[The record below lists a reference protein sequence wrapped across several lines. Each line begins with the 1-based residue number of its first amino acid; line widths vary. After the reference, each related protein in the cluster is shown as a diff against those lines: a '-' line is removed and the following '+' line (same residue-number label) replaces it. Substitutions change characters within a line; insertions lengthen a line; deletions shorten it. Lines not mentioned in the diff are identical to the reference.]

1 MPVTPTPVKESHV
14 IKTVAL
20 VGNPNS
26 GKTTLF
32 NAFTRL
38 RQKVGN
44 YPGVT
49 VEKKSGKLVLANDR
63 VINVVDLPGTYSLS
77 VRSPDEQVVRDV
89 LMGRM
94 EDAARPDMIVCV
106 VDASNLER
114 HLYLVSQVQDLQIPM
129 VVVLNMVDEAEEKGM
144 TIDAEKLSK
153 GLGVPVVPMVANK
166 DIGVGRLKELIAGG
180 VEVNYERKW
189 KMAPD
194 LEEEVEHI
202 VRLIMARNN
211 VERPQAFV
219 EALIMMALGSRLK
232 TDPKAKA
239 VTRFYQEQLI
249 EQIHK
254 VQERLKQYGLRART
268 EAIEARYDWIKSVL
282 KDVIRKEGDQKVS
295 ATEKIDSVL
304 THRVWGWVSFVGLM
318 VFMFYM
324 IFTIAAYPMG
334 WIDTGFARLGTFA
347 GARLPSGIFTDLLV
361 NGIIAGVGG
370 VVVFLPQILILFLF
384 IGFLQDTGYMARASF
399 IMDRMMTRFGLHG
412 KSFIPLLSSFA
423 CAIPG
428 IMASRTIEN
437 PKDRLVTILV
447 APLMSCSA
455 RLPVYAIM
463 IAVLIPHA
471 ASWQKAGIMFLMYL
485 LGIIG
490 ACGMALLFKKT
501 LLRSQRPVF
510 IMELPPYRLPSFK
523 SLMIYMWERSR
534 MFVKRAGT
542 VILGMSIVLW
552 ALMSFPRHADMPP
565 SQALQHSYAGQIGQM
580 MEPAIK
586 PLGFDWR
593 IGIGLVGSMAAREV
607 FVSTMSI
614 VFNLDG
620 STSGQGLQK
629 AFAVAHWPDG
639 RPLFTPLVCLS
650 LMVFYVFALQC
661 MSTIAVVHRETNSLL
676 WPAFQFVYMGILAYC
691 MAFLTYQGGRL
702 LGFA

>member
-1 MPVTPTPVKESHV
+1 MSSTPTSIKESRT
-14 IKTVAL
+14 IRTVAL

-32 NAFTRL
+32 NAFTKL

-49 VEKKSGKLVLANDR
+49 VEKKSGTLVLAKDR
-63 VINVVDLPGTYSLS
+63 VVNVVDLPGTYSLS

-94 EDAARPDMIVCV
+94 EDAVRPDMIVCV
-106 VDASNLER
+106 VDANNLER
-114 HLYLVSQVQDLQIPM
+114 HLYLVSQIQDLQIPM
-129 VVVLNMVDEAEEKGM
+129 VVALNMIDEAEAEGKV
-144 TIDAEKLSK
+144 IDTEKLSK
-153 GLGVPVVPMVANK
+153 ALGAPVVPMVANK
-166 DIGVGRLKELIAGG
+166 NIGVDKLKELIAQG

-189 KMAPD
+189 RMAPD

-202 VRLIMARNN
+202 VRLIM
-211 VERPQAFV
+211 VHEKLERPQAFA

-232 TDPKAKA
+232 TDPKARA
-239 VTRFYQEQLI
+239 ITRFYQEQLI
-249 EQIHK
+249 EQIRE
-254 VQERLKQYGLRART
+254 VQERMKKYGLRART
-268 EAIEARYDWIKSVL
+268 EAIEARYDWIKSIL
-282 KDVIRKEGDQKVS
+282 KDTVRRQGERKASV
-295 ATEKIDSVL
+295 TEKIDAVL

-318 VFMFYM
+318 VVMFYM
-324 IFTIAAYPMG
+324 IFTIAAYPMD
-334 WIDTGFARLGTFA
+334 WIDAAFSWLGGFAA
-347 GARLPSGIFTDLLV
+347 AHLPPGILTDLLV
-361 NGIIAGVGG
+361 NGVIAGVGG
-370 VVVFLPQILILFLF
+370 VVIFLPQILILFLF
-384 IGFLQDTGYMARASF
+384 IGFLQDTGYMARAAF

-428 IMASRTIEN
+428 IMAARTIEN
-437 PKDRLVTILV
+437 PKDRLVTVLV

-463 IAVLIPHA
+463 IAVLIPNA
-471 ASWQKAGIMFLMYL
+471 ASWEKAGIMFLMYL

-490 ACGMALLFKKT
+490 ACAMAFLFKKT

-523 SLMIYMWERSR
+523 SVVIYMWERSR
-534 MFVKRAGT
+534 MFLKRAGT
-542 VILGMSIVLW
+542 VILGMSVLLW
-552 ALMSFPRHADMPP
+552 MLMSFPQRPDLPP
-565 SQALQHSYAGQIGQM
+565 SQALKESYAGQMGQAL
-580 MEPAIK
+580 EPVIE
-586 PLGFDWR
+586 PLGYDWR
-593 IGIGLVGSMAAREV
+593 IGIGLIGSVAAREV

-614 VFNLDG
+614 VFSLEEDA
-620 STSGQGLQK
+620 TDEGLQE
-629 AFAVAHWPDG
+629 AFANARWPG
-639 RPLFTPLVCLS
+639 GKPLFTPLVCLS

-661 MSTIAVVHRETNSLL
+661 MSTIAVVHRETNSLF
-676 WPAFQFVYMGILAYC
+676 WPAFQFVYMTALAWL
-691 MAFLTYQGGRL
+691 MAFLTYQGGRM